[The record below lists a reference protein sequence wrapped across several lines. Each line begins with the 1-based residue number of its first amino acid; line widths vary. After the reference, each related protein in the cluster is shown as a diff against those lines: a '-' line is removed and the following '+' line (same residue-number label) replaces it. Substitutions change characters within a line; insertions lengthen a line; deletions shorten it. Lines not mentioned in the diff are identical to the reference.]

1 MATGTF
7 TNDWISL
14 QAKVLF
20 RGSSAPDMSKFY
32 VGLANVATLTR
43 ASLISDFISNEL
55 LPINGYQRVPV
66 SFSSDG
72 SYDTSANRHEMP
84 TVIAPFSASN
94 NSFQFQTAFL
104 MSNAQPTASQSFT
117 NSNVTPSTGRIAIA
131 SHGFVNGDRLVFT
144 ADPLATLPGG
154 IAASTIYQV
163 ANITTNDF
171 QLQDLTGVAINIT
184 DTGSGT
190 LRARSANGS
199 IVALAIESSPI
210 TVPAGQGYTYQIP
223 IVLLNTGYANGI

>member
-1 MATGTF
+1 MVAATF

-20 RGSSAPDMSKFY
+20 RGLSAPDIRKFY

-43 ASLISDFISNEL
+43 ASLVTDFISNEL
-55 LPINGYQRVPV
+55 LPVNGYQRVSV

-72 SYDTSANRHEMP
+72 SYNTSANRHEMP
-84 TVIAPFSASN
+84 TITAPFAASG

-104 MSNAQPTASQSFT
+104 MANAEQNASQSFT
-117 NSNVTPSTGRIAIA
+117 NSNVSPSAGRIAIT

-163 ANITTNDF
+163 ANATANDF
-171 QLQDLTGVAINIT
+171 QLQDLSGVAINIT
-184 DTGSGT
+184 DIGSGS

-199 IVALAIESSPI
+199 IVALAVESSPI
-210 TVPAGQGYTYQIP
+210 TIPAGQGYTYQIP